1 MLLVFIISFSVAF
14 FVSSLC
20 SLAESVLLS
29 LSTAQIVEITEVN
42 EKIGRI
48 WENFKKDV
56 NAPVT
61 AILTLNT
68 AAHTIG
74 AAFAGSSFADLT
86 GEKWLGVFSVG
97 FTFLMLQFS
106 EILPKT
112 LGVRFNKRLAFVIAR
127 PLSWLTFWGEPLFK
141 FFRLLN
147 RPFES
152 KPTDHESTI
161 GAVREIALL
170 TSLARSNAEIDDE
183 QRNIILA
190 TLKLSGKKVRDIMV
204 DFKEVSTL
212 SDDMSVVKALEVARN
227 DSHSRFP
234 VCYKGDLTNIIGYV
248 SVKELF
254 DQDATIAPKT
264 DETAIAS
271 ISPYIRKI
279 TRVEDV
285 DKASDVLKMLVKL
298 HEHIALVVDSTDQ
311 SVKGLLT
318 LEDLVEELVG
328 EILDEF
334 DLLPEKVCKTSIT
347 TRAGA
352 GSQLSIR
359 VCGGTPLGDVVKSL
373 EEVFPEDSQTLV
385 ATLKQEDSSRKFT
398 SWFEEHCQGEVSRS
412 SSISSGNLFIAV
424 RRVRRRQV
432 YDALI
437 YVKNGAEQLKV
448 DSPIAV

>member
-29 LSTAQIVEITEVN
+29 LSTAQIVEITEIN

-334 DLLPEKVCKTSIT
+334 DLLPEKSARRPLRLEQA
-347 TRAGA
+347 RA
-352 GSQLSIR
+352 LSCR
-359 VCGGTPLGDVVKSL
+359 YACV
-373 EEVFPEDSQTLV
+373 EELS
-385 ATLKQEDSSRKFT
+385 
-398 SWFEEHCQGEVSRS
+398 
-412 SSISSGNLFIAV
+412 
-424 RRVRRRQV
+424 
-432 YDALI
+432 
-437 YVKNGAEQLKV
+437 
-448 DSPIAV
+448 

>member
-1 MLLVFIISFSVAF
+1 MLLVLIVSLSVAF
-14 FVSSLC
+14 LVSFLC

-42 EKIGRI
+42 GKIGRI
-48 WENFKKDV
+48 WEDFKRDV
-56 NAPVT
+56 TAPVT

-74 AAFAGSSFADLT
+74 AAFAGSSFASLT

-97 FTFLMLQFS
+97 FTFLMLQYT

-112 LGVRFNKRLAFVIAR
+112 LGVRFNKRLALVIAR
-127 PLSWLTFWGEPLFK
+127 PLCWLTFWGEPLFK

-152 KPTDHESTI
+152 KSTDHESTV
-161 GAVREIALL
+161 GGVREIALL
-170 TSLARSNAEIDDE
+170 TSLASSKAEIDDE
-183 QRNIILA
+183 QKNIILA

-212 SDDMSVVKALEVARN
+212 SDDMSVAKALEIAKN

-234 VCYKGDLTNIIGYV
+234 VCYKGDLSNIIGYV

-254 DQDATIAPKT
+254 DQDATIASKT
-264 DETAIAS
+264 DETSIAS
-271 ISPYIRKI
+271 LSPYIRKI
-279 TRVEDV
+279 TRVQDT
-285 DKASDVLKMLVKL
+285 DKASDILKRLVKL

-347 TRAGA
+347 TRGGA

-359 VCGGTPLGDVVKSL
+359 VCGGTQLGDVVRSL
-373 EEVFPEDSQTLV
+373 EEIFPSESQTLV
-385 ATLKQEDSSRKFT
+385 ETLKKDDLTRKFT
-398 SWFEEHCQGEVSRS
+398 SWFEEHCEGGVSRS
-412 SSISSGNLFIAV
+412 SSITSGNLFISV

-437 YVKNGAEQLKV
+437 YVKNGEEQVKV
-448 DSPIAV
+448 DSSVAV

>member
-190 TLKLSGKKVRDIMV
+190 TLKL
-204 DFKEVSTL
+204 
-212 SDDMSVVKALEVARN
+212 
-227 DSHSRFP
+227 
-234 VCYKGDLTNIIGYV
+234 
-248 SVKELF
+248 
-254 DQDATIAPKT
+254 
-264 DETAIAS
+264 
-271 ISPYIRKI
+271 
-279 TRVEDV
+279 
-285 DKASDVLKMLVKL
+285 
-298 HEHIALVVDSTDQ
+298 
-311 SVKGLLT
+311 
-318 LEDLVEELVG
+318 
-328 EILDEF
+328 
-334 DLLPEKVCKTSIT
+334 
-347 TRAGA
+347 
-352 GSQLSIR
+352 
-359 VCGGTPLGDVVKSL
+359 
-373 EEVFPEDSQTLV
+373 
-385 ATLKQEDSSRKFT
+385 
-398 SWFEEHCQGEVSRS
+398 
-412 SSISSGNLFIAV
+412 
-424 RRVRRRQV
+424 
-432 YDALI
+432 
-437 YVKNGAEQLKV
+437 
-448 DSPIAV
+448 